1 MRYYVSYLI
10 AILIVAVDQLS
21 KWLAESYL
29 LAYQA
34 VPVMPSFNWN
44 LMYNE
49 GAAFSFLSQA
59 GGWQRWF
66 LSGLSLIVSLII
78 VVWIYRLDR
87 KEKGLATALSLILG
101 GAVGN
106 LIDRVAQGR
115 VTDFI
120 QWYYADYYWPTF
132 NVADSAISVG
142 AVILL
147 LVSLFNKAE
156 KETH

>member
-1 MRYYVSYLI
+1 MRHYVSYLI
-10 AILIVAVDQLS
+10 AVLIVGVDQFS

-66 LSGLSLIVSLII
+66 LAGLSLIVSLII
-78 VVWIYRLDR
+78 VIWIYRLDR
-87 KEKGLATALSLILG
+87 KEKGLAAALSLILG

-132 NVADSAISVG
+132 NIADSAISVG

-147 LVSLFNKAE
+147 FVSFFNKTE